1 MRPMWRRGADQVILR
16 ALFPRAIRRE
26 LATLATELHRS
37 HPQFAPQDEPWH
49 LTALVLVW
57 LVREVCKLREVRT

>member
-1 MRPMWRRGADQVILR
+1 VILR
-16 ALFPRAIRRE
+16 ALFPRAVRRE
-26 LATLATELHRS
+26 LALLATELHRS

-57 LVREVCKLREVRT
+57 CVTEIRKLREVRT